1 MEIDLS
7 NVKKDGFLWA
17 GVSLLVLLGLML
29 LGRAFTPEGNR
40 LLLRQEWEI
49 RKLRQAYRA
58 EYLTLLEQ
66 TNRLAELLAEQADPA
81 RVQVVVQDVR
91 RTLGQGR
98 MESLADERLRVA
110 QAAQAVLDWASGT
123 GDYNAAV
130 AAVQAALEALEGS
143 GG

>member
-1 MEIDLS
+1 LEIDLS
-7 NVKKDGFLWA
+7 NVKKDGVLWA
-17 GVSLLVLLGLML
+17 GLTLFTVLALML

>member
-1 MEIDLS
+1 VEIDLS
-7 NVKKDGFLWA
+7 NVKKDGVLWA

-123 GDYNAAV
+123 GDYNAA
-130 AAVQAALEALEGS
+130 AAAMQAALEALEGS

>member
-1 MEIDLS
+1 VEIDLS

>member
-1 MEIDLS
+1 VEIDLS
-7 NVKKDGFLWA
+7 NVKKDGVLWA
-17 GVSLLVLLGLML
+17 GFSLLVLLGLML

-49 RKLRQAYRA
+49 RKLRQAFRA

>member
-1 MEIDLS
+1 VEIDLS

-98 MESLADERLRVA
+98 M
-110 QAAQAVLDWASGT
+110 
-123 GDYNAAV
+123 
-130 AAVQAALEALEGS
+130 
-143 GG
+143 

>member
-1 MEIDLS
+1 
-7 NVKKDGFLWA
+7 
-17 GVSLLVLLGLML
+17 
-29 LGRAFTPEGNR
+29 
-40 LLLRQEWEI
+40 
-49 RKLRQAYRA
+49 
-58 EYLTLLEQ
+58 
-66 TNRLAELLAEQADPA
+66 
-81 RVQVVVQDVR
+81 VQDVR